1 MSVTFLSIV
10 MIVLAINS
18 VLMIECIELN
28 PKTVL
33 RGALTIMSV
42 ITIASA
48 CVIASILIRG
58 GA

>member
-1 MSVTFLSIV
+1 MSVTFLAIV

-18 VLMIECIELN
+18 VLMIECIELR

-42 ITIASA
+42 ITITSA

>member
-33 RGALTIMSV
+33 RGALTIMSA